1 MNKMSGNEI
10 AVRTNCRACG
20 HGGCGVIAYVKD
32 GEVTRING
40 DPDSPISKGYICSK
54 GLASIQLAYHPDRL
68 KFPLKRIGKKG
79 EGQWQRIS
87 WDEALRTI
95 TNRLSEIKETYGAE
109 SVVVAQGADR
119 EYTHFLYR
127 FANLFGTPNVTTAGH
142 VCYVSRVGTCLTIC
156 GNLPVCDYDG
166 NPKCIMVW
174 GNNIMNSNPDEYKAI
189 NFSRALSK
197 GAKLIVI
204 DPRRTSLAEKADLW
218 LQLRPGTDSA
228 LALSMLDVI
237 IKEEL
242 YDKEFV
248 EKYTFGFDKLTER
261 AKNYP
266 VEKAEEITSV
276 PAEKIKEAAR
286 LYATTKPACI
296 QWGVAIEQ
304 TLNCT
309 SNNWALTCLMATTGN
324 LDTPGGNA
332 FFVPPPVMRLS
343 DFALH
348 EKLPSEQLKKMLGGE
363 EYKLAAR
370 VRLCIPY
377 LVWRAILRDE
387 PYPVKAVL
395 VFGSNLVITRAN
407 AKEVYEALS
416 KLDFLVVADLF
427 MTPTAELAD
436 IVLPAA
442 SWLEQ
447 NNVASLGLRHGYVF
461 ARQKVIEPVGECW
474 SDQKIFNEL
483 GKKLGYKKYFWY
495 DVDESL
501 NYILN
506 PAGITWDQFKE
517 KGFLRGAMEYEKYK
531 KKGFSTP
538 TKKVELYS
546 TVFEEW
552 GYDTLPGYVEVPES
566 PISKPQLA
574 NEYPFILITGARI
587 PYFLHSEHRMV
598 PVLRELHP
606 DPLVEIHPETAQAL
620 DVNDGDWVYIETPR
634 GRIKQ
639 KAKITP
645 GIHPRVIHAEHGW
658 WFPEKKDPGHGW
670 NESNVDILTE
680 NKPPLDPYMGSTNL
694 RVLLCR
700 VYRCNFT

>member
-1 MNKMSGNEI
+1 MQGNRI

-20 HGGCGVIAYVKD
+20 HGACGVIVHVKD
-32 GEVTRING
+32 GEAITIEG
-40 DPDSPISKGYICSK
+40 DPNSPISRGYVCAK

-68 KFPLKRIGKKG
+68 KFPLRRVGKKG
-79 EGQWQRIS
+79 EGKWQRIS
-87 WDEALRTI
+87 WREALETI
-95 TNRLSEIKETYGAE
+95 TKRLLEIKEKFGAE

-127 FANLFGTPNVTTAGH
+127 FANLFETPNVLTAGH
-142 VCYVSRVGTCLTIC
+142 VCYVSRLGACLTIC
-156 GNLPVCDYDG
+156 GNLPICDYDG
-166 NPKCIMVW
+166 SPKCIMVW
-174 GNNIMNSNPDEYKAI
+174 GNNLINSNPDEYKAI
-189 NFSRALSK
+189 NFSRALSN
-197 GAKLIVI
+197 GAKLVVV

-218 LQLRPGTDSA
+218 LPLRPGSDSA
-228 LALSMLDVI
+228 LALSMLNVI
-237 IKEEL
+237 IEEEL

-248 EKYTFGFDKLTER
+248 EKYTFGFDKLAER
-261 AKNYP
+261 AEKYP
-266 VEKAEEITSV
+266 AEKAAEITWIS
-276 PAEKIKEAAR
+276 AEKIKAAAR

-309 SNNWALTCLMATTGN
+309 SNNWALACLMAITGN
-324 LDTPGGNA
+324 LDTPGGNV
-332 FFVPPPVMRLS
+332 FFVPPPVLRLS
-343 DFALH
+343 EFALG
-348 EKLPSEQLKKMLGGE
+348 EKLPSEQIKKILGGE

-377 LVWRAILRDE
+377 LVWQAILE
-387 PYPVKAVL
+387 GKPYAVKAVL
-395 VFGSNLVITRAN
+395 VFGSNLVVTRAN

-416 KLDFLVVADLF
+416 NVEFLVVTDLF

-447 NNVASLGLRHGYVF
+447 NNVANLGLRHGYVF
-461 ARQKVIEPVGECW
+461 ARQKAIDPVGECW

-483 GKKLGYKKYFWY
+483 GKKLGYTNYFWQ

-501 NYILN
+501 NYILS
-506 PAGITWDQFKE
+506 PAGITWDQFKK

-538 TKKVELYS
+538 TRKVELFS
-546 TVFEEW
+546 TVFKEW
-552 GYDTLPGYVEVPES
+552 GYDPLPGYVEVPES
-566 PISKPQLA
+566 PVSQHKLA
-574 NEYPFILITGARI
+574 KEYPFILITGARI
-587 PYFLHSEHRMV
+587 PYFLHSEHRMI
-598 PVLRELHP
+598 PMLREFHP
-606 DPLVEIHPETAQAL
+606 DPLVEIHPETAKKL
-620 DVNDGDWVYIETPR
+620 HITDGDWTYIETPR

-639 KAKITP
+639 KAKITS

-658 WFPEKKDPGHGW
+658 WFPETKNPNHGW

-694 RVLLCR
+694 RVLLCK
-700 VYRCNFT
+700 VYRV